1 MLPPLTIF
9 SADCNFR
16 LVCSR
21 WLSFQENDC
30 YGCANTKLRSTLK
43 KADLGFGKNEQVN
56 TINQTKYNQSHPF
69 SLTVKYLFLYNIP

>member
-30 YGCANTKLRSTLK
+30 YGCANTKLRSTVK
-43 KADLGFGKNEQVN
+43 KEYLGFGKNEQN
-56 TINQTKYNQSHPF
+56 KTAFQYNHSFGFQKPMK
-69 SLTVKYLFLYNIP
+69 VKVVK